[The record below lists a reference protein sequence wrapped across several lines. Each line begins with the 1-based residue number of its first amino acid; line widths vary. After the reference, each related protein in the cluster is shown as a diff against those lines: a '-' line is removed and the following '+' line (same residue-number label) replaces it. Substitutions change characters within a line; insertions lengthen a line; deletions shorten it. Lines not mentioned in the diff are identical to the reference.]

1 MRNASKIALSTE
13 NLDTLPGA
21 MAPQTRRYLALW
33 FPFLSTDRARRA
45 MSQPARSE
53 RDERPFVL
61 VEKDRGALRISALD
75 PVAARA
81 GLSIGMALTEA
92 RALWPNLEVAEA
104 SHEADAAL
112 LHRAAEI
119 CDMFTPLVAVQGRDG
134 LILDITGCAHLFGCE
149 GSLASRARR
158 KLAGLGLTTCMAMA
172 GTPHSAW
179 AFARYRRNTIAAPG
193 AEEGIARA
201 LPIAALDQDAGTALA
216 LSRAGFR
223 TLGDL
228 ADRPSTML
236 TARFG
241 TGLHEALR
249 RVLGQEDI
257 RITPL
262 RPAPE
267 IMAETHFPE
276 PLGLMESLLAI
287 LKRLAQDIA
296 EALERRG
303 AGGRAFEASFF
314 RSDGAVRRITIE
326 TAQGTREVA
335 SLIRLIQLK
344 LEALADPLD
353 PGFGFDAL
361 RLAVIRCEPMAERQ
375 STLEGG
381 TAQEAEAGEIAALV
395 DRLTARF
402 GRENVRR
409 LVARDTHD
417 PVRAGGSVPY
427 LSRHATSPFPEPEPG
442 APPARP
448 LTLFDPPQWIE
459 AIAEVP
465 DGPPLRFRW
474 RRVLHEVARAEGPE
488 RIAPEWWRFGA
499 NAPATRDYYRIENA
513 QGHRFWVFREG
524 FYEDSNARPRWFL
537 HGLFA

>member
-1 MRNASKIALSTE
+1 MMN
-13 NLDTLPGA
+13 
-21 MAPQTRRYLALW
+21 
-33 FPFLSTDRARRA
+33 
-45 MSQPARSE
+45 RSATP
-53 RDERPFVL
+53 DDRPFVL
-61 VEKDRGALRISALD
+61 VEKDRGALRIAALD

-81 GLSIGMALTEA
+81 GLSVGMALTEA
-92 RALWPNLEVAEA
+92 RGLWPNLDVAEA
-104 SHEADAAL
+104 TPEADAAL

-119 CDMFTPLVAVQGRDG
+119 GDMFTPLVALQDRDG
-134 LILDITGCAHLFGCE
+134 LILDITGCAHLFGGE
-149 GSLASRARR
+149 RDLGNRARR
-158 KLAGLGLTTCMAMA
+158 KLAGLGLSSCAAMA
-172 GTPHSAW
+172 GTPHAAW
-179 AFARYRRNTIAAPG
+179 AFARYRRATIAAPG
-193 AEEGIARA
+193 EEEAIARA
-201 LPIAALDQDAGTALA
+201 LPIKALDQDGGTILA

-228 ADRPSTML
+228 ADRPSSML

-241 TGLHEALR
+241 PELTDTLR
-249 RVLGQEDI
+249 RILGREDI

-267 IMAETHFPE
+267 IVSETHFPE
-276 PLGLMESLLAI
+276 PLGLMESLLAV
-287 LKRLAQDIA
+287 LERLARDIVA
-296 EALERRG
+296 ALEKRG

-314 RSDGAVRRITIE
+314 RSDGAVRRIRIE
-326 TAQGTREVA
+326 TAQATRDVQ
-335 SLIRLIQLK
+335 SLIRLIRLK

-361 RLAVIRCEPMAERQ
+361 RLAVLRSEPMTQQQ
-375 STLEGG
+375 STLDGG
-381 TAQEAEAGEIAALV
+381 TSHQAEACAIAALV
-395 DRLTARF
+395 DRLNARF
-402 GRENVRR
+402 GRENVQRM
-409 LVARDTHD
+409 VARDTHD
-417 PVRAGGSVPY
+417 PVRAAGSVPS
-427 LSRHATSPFPEPEPG
+427 LASLASAPFPALEPDQ
-442 APPARP
+442 PPARP

-459 AIAEVP
+459 ALAEVP

-488 RIAPEWWRFGA
+488 RIAPEWWRFGN